1 MKMKKL
7 HRLVILSSIFFCA
20 AISLIPSIVI
30 ADNDHTIALVMK
42 ALTNPFFLKMEQGA
56 KNFAKENEIP
66 LEVFG
71 IINETDTFHQI
82 SIMESLISRN
92 IGAIVLTPADSKKL
106 VPVCKKAIKKGITV
120 INIDNPLDN
129 NLLSKEGL
137 NIPFVGSNN
146 QTGGELLGQ
155 YIKQQLKGEG
165 RVIVIE
171 GIRGVENAELR
182 KSGFVKAVTKNSS
195 IWIVASESANWKTEE
210 AFSVTMKLL
219 QKHPSIDA
227 IFCANDKMAIGTLQ
241 AIDILDLNKK
251 ILIAGYDN
259 IESVRNEIRHKKIHA
274 TMEQHP
280 ELMGAYGVMLAQ
292 KKINGEAVPDN
303 LSTPLDIIT
312 YETFGKK
319 VAFSISDMKNP
330 FFVSMADGAQK
341 AAELYGIELI
351 INSAENSDSKQL
363 MDLAQFQKSHPD
375 IIILNPTNAESVV
388 PGVEMAVMNKIPVI
402 TVDRKSAGGK
412 ILCHVGPDNFE
423 GGRMAARLLADILK
437 EKGNI
442 VEIEGIP
449 GTSSSHDR
457 GYGFNDEL
465 KKFDNIKIIARE
477 AANFDREQA
486 KQVMSKLLRENVY
499 FDAVFAHN
507 DNMILGVADALSER
521 KLSQNKILVGFDAM
535 REAVQA
541 VKTKKITATI
551 AQHPQK
557 MGRMALEI
565 TAKYFRGEEIPS
577 NIPLTLSVI
586 KK

>member
-1 MKMKKL
+1 MKNL

-30 ADNDHTIALVMK
+30 AENDHTIALGMK

-56 KNFAKENEIP
+56 KKFAKENEIP

-71 IINETDTFHQI
+71 IINETDTSHQI

-129 NLLSKEGL
+129 NLLGKEGL
-137 NIPFVGSNN
+137 SIPFIGSNN
-146 QTGGELLGQ
+146 QMGGELLGQ

-171 GIRGVENAELR
+171 GIRGAGNADFR
-182 KSGFVKAVTKNSS
+182 KSGFVNAVTKNSS

-227 IFCANDKMAIGTLQ
+227 IFCANDKMALGTLQ

-363 MDLAQFQKSHPD
+363 MDLAEFQKSHPD

-388 PGVEMAVMNKIPVI
+388 PGIEMAVMNKIPVI

>member
-1 MKMKKL
+1 
-7 HRLVILSSIFFCA
+7 
-20 AISLIPSIVI
+20 
-30 ADNDHTIALVMK
+30 
-42 ALTNPFFLKMEQGA
+42 
-56 KNFAKENEIP
+56 
-66 LEVFG
+66 
-71 IINETDTFHQI
+71 
-82 SIMESLISRN
+82 
-92 IGAIVLTPADSKKL
+92 
-106 VPVCKKAIKKGITV
+106 
-120 INIDNPLDN
+120 
-129 NLLSKEGL
+129 
-137 NIPFVGSNN
+137 
-146 QTGGELLGQ
+146 
-155 YIKQQLKGEG
+155 
-165 RVIVIE
+165 
-171 GIRGVENAELR
+171 
-182 KSGFVKAVTKNSS
+182 
-195 IWIVASESANWKTEE
+195 
-210 AFSVTMKLL
+210 
-219 QKHPSIDA
+219 
-227 IFCANDKMAIGTLQ
+227 
-241 AIDILDLNKK
+241 
-251 ILIAGYDN
+251 
-259 IESVRNEIRHKKIHA
+259 
-274 TMEQHP
+274 
-280 ELMGAYGVMLAQ
+280 
-292 KKINGEAVPDN
+292 
-303 LSTPLDIIT
+303 
-312 YETFGKK
+312 
-319 VAFSISDMKNP
+319 
-330 FFVSMADGAQK
+330 
-341 AAELYGIELI
+341 
-351 INSAENSDSKQL
+351 
-363 MDLAQFQKSHPD
+363 
-375 IIILNPTNAESVV
+375 
-388 PGVEMAVMNKIPVI
+388 MAVMNKIPVI

-521 KLSQNKILVGFDAM
+521 KLSQNKILVGFDAI

>member
-1 MKMKKL
+1 M
-7 HRLVILSSIFFCA
+7 
-20 AISLIPSIVI
+20 I

-92 IGAIVLTPADSKKL
+92 IGAIVLAPADSKKL

-165 RVIVIE
+165 RVLVIE

-227 IFCANDKMAIGTLQ
+227 IFCANDKMALGTLQ

>member
-1 MKMKKL
+1 M
-7 HRLVILSSIFFCA
+7 
-20 AISLIPSIVI
+20 I

-92 IGAIVLTPADSKKL
+92 IGAIVLAPADSKKL

-227 IFCANDKMAIGTLQ
+227 IFCANDKMALGTLQ

-402 TVDRKSAGGK
+402 TVDRTSAGGK